1 MTSLSTSCKV
11 NWPYM
16 LLLMIL
22 VITIAASIWYPNI
35 WLQASL
41 AMIMLHQW
49 HANTLSPVAKHSRK

>member
-1 MTSLSTSCKV
+1 
-11 NWPYM
+11 
-16 LLLMIL
+16 MIL